1 VADVL
6 LEVSSSAKFARYV
19 NYLQYRPNFFWL
31 MCTLNIALSKSVASE
46 VIKIVT
52 RNFHSVF
59 GKFSFTSCTKNRGAC
74 VEHIIWLLGILWA
87 KLG

>member
-1 VADVL
+1 
-6 LEVSSSAKFARYV
+6 
-19 NYLQYRPNFFWL
+19 
-31 MCTLNIALSKSVASE
+31 MCTLDIALSKYVASE

-52 RNFHSVF
+52 RNFQSVF
-59 GKFSFTSCTKNRGAC
+59 GKFSFISCTKNRGAC